1 MKKSLFGYGL
11 TTKALAKAG
20 DFDIYD
26 DNFKEASIDN
36 YGNRL
41 LNPESFDENLS
52 QLELPSPGFPPQHKL
67 ITKAKN
73 LRSEYD
79 YFFDK
84 MPFSIWISGTNG
96 KTTTTKMTGFLLE
109 KHGAEI
115 GGNVGIPL
123 AALNEKAKIWI
134 LETSSFTL
142 HYTKKAYP
150 NIYLLLPVSQD
161 HLSWHGSFE
170 EYLAAKLKP
179 LKMMKED
186 CLALLPE
193 LYKDKVESEA
203 KMIFYKDEKS
213 LAEFCELALE
223 DLAFKEPFALDALLA
238 LSVEKILFDRANL
251 TLINNF
257 KIEEHKLEE
266 FEDIFRRIWVN
277 DTKATNIDAAIA
289 AINRYQNKKIHLILG
304 GDDKGVAMDELFE
317 VLKDKSVELYLI
329 ASNME
334 KLAKLSE
341 KYGIQAHSCEV
352 LAKAVEEISKNLT
365 KDEIALLSP
374 AAASLD
380 QFSSYIERG
389 EKFKSLVK
397 ELN

>member
-41 LNPESFDENLS
+41 LNPKNFDENLS
-52 QLELPSPGFPPQHKL
+52 QLELPSPGFPPQHEL
-67 ITKAKN
+67 IKKAKN
-73 LRSEYD
+73 LISEYD
-79 YFFDK
+79 YFFNDL
-84 MPFSIWISGTNG
+84 PFSIWISGTNG
-96 KTTTTKMTGFLLE
+96 KTTTTKMMGFLLE

-123 AALNEKAKIWI
+123 ANLNKKAKIWI

-150 NIYLLLPVSQD
+150 DIYVLLPVSQD

-186 CLALLPE
+186 CVAIIPE

-203 KMIFYKDEKS
+203 KIIYYKDERS
-213 LAEFCELALE
+213 LADFCDLKLE
-223 DLAFKEPFALDALLA
+223 DLTFKQPFALDALLA

-277 DTKATNIDAAIA
+277 DTKATNIDASIA

-317 VLKDKSVELYLI
+317 VLKDKRVELYLI

-334 KLAKLSE
+334 KLAKLSQ
-341 KYGIQAHSCEV
+341 KYELPYHSCGFLEE
-352 LAKAVEEISKNLT
+352 AVNEISKKLT
-365 KDEIALLSP
+365 KDEIAILSP

-380 QFSSYIERG
+380 QFTSYIERG